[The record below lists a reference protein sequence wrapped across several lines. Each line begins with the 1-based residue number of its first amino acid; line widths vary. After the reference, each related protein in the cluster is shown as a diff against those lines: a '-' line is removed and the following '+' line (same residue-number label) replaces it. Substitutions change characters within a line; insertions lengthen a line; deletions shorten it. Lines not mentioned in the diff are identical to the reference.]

1 MSKKI
6 IFALLSTMIIIA
18 VASSAILVNHP
29 SANSPSTTTPSTSPL
44 PTPTPIPQKTVVICF
59 DDGWLSQ
66 LDAFSILDRYGYKAT
81 LGIITSYVEDNY
93 PAYMNWSTIENLTQQ
108 GYDIESHTVSHESL
122 SNLTI
127 TQLSYELKQS
137 QQDLLTHGVNSSI
150 LIYPYGDGYDN
161 QTVIDAVSR
170 YYQYARDVIPG
181 HVDLTSFDDYA
192 ISASEVQDTTSLAGF
207 ANLVSAQGNDV
218 TVLFYHKISYEHDYA
233 VTPENF
239 AAQMQYL
246 HDNGF
251 VILTMKQVFG
261 ISG

>member
-1 MSKKI
+1 MP
-6 IFALLSTMIIIA
+6 LT
-18 VASSAILVNHP
+18 SS
-29 SANSPSTTTPSTSPL
+29 SS
-44 PTPTPIPQKTVVICF
+44 TPTPVLPKTVVICF

-66 LDAFSILDRYGYKAT
+66 LKAVSILDHYNYKAT

-93 PAYMNWSTIENLTQQ
+93 PDYLNWSTVESLAHQ

-122 SNLTI
+122 NNLTV

-137 QQDLLTHGVNSSI
+137 QQDLLAHDINSSI

-161 QTVIDAVSR
+161 QTVRDAVSR
-170 YYQYARDVIPG
+170 YYLFARDVLAE
-181 HVDLTSFDDYA
+181 HVDLASFDEYA
-192 ISASEVQDTTSLAGF
+192 ISAFEVEDTATLADF
-207 ANLVSAQGNDV
+207 ANLINAQGNDL
-218 TVLFYHKISYEHDYA
+218 TILFYHNINYEHDYS

-251 VILTMKQVFG
+251 TVRTMRQIFG
-261 ISG
+261 FES